1 MTQNRSLKF
10 TVSVIIPTLNEVEA
24 IEEVVRSVPRSL
36 SPPTQIMVI
45 DGCSNDG
52 TAERAKAAGAEVI
65 AEEQSGYGGA
75 VLTGLRYAKGN
86 VIVLTD
92 GDGTYSLQDIPK
104 LIQPI
109 TEGQAD
115 IVIGSRFLG
124 KMQDGAMPLVN
135 RIGNRILTWI
145 YNLLYNENITDTQ
158 SGLRAFKRELFKD
171 LTKYNPDFTFL
182 QTVLIEA
189 SKEGKRIA
197 EIPTCYRPR
206 KGNSKLNPLKD
217 GYKILSVIIRSKF
230 TN

>member
-1 MTQNRSLKF
+1 
-10 TVSVIIPTLNEVEA
+10 
-24 IEEVVRSVPRSL
+24 
-36 SPPTQIMVI
+36 MVI

-197 EIPTCYRPR
+197 EIPTCYLPR
-206 KGNSKLNPLKD
+206 KGDSKLNPLKD